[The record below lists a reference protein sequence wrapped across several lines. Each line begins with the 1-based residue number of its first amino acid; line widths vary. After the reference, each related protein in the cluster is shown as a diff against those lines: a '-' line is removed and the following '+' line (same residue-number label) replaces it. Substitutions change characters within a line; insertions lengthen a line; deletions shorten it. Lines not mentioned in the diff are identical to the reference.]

1 MINIKKE
8 VLQEM
13 AAPNIV
19 NVSTITGV
27 TTWKAG
33 ISTLP
38 GTPSVVVSNA
48 ASSGKVIK
56 INSIV
61 AVSVGSTT
69 GVTVKLYTE
78 AAGAGASVAIADT
91 ISVPENSSLAVIS
104 KETSLYLEED
114 KSIAVYRQDLGGQTG
129 SIDVVC
135 SYEDIS

>member
-1 MINIKKE
+1 
-8 VLQEM
+8 M

-19 NVSTITGV
+19 NVATISGI

-56 INSIV
+56 INSLV
-61 AVSVGSTT
+61 AVAVGSTT
-69 GVTVKLYTE
+69 GVTAKLYTE
-78 AAGAGASVAIADT
+78 AAGAGSSVAIAYT
-91 ISVPENSSLAVIS
+91 MSVPSKSSLAIIS
-104 KETSLYLEED
+104 KETSLYLEEN
-114 KSIAVYRQDLGGQTG
+114 KSIAVYKQDAAGD
-129 SIDVVC
+129 IDVVC

>member
-1 MINIKKE
+1 
-8 VLQEM
+8 M

-38 GTPSVVVSNA
+38 GTPSGVVSNA

-114 KSIAVYRQDLGGQTG
+114 KSLAVYRQDLGGQTG

-135 SYEDIS
+135 S

>member
-1 MINIKKE
+1 
-8 VLQEM
+8 M

-19 NVSTITGV
+19 NVATITGV

-61 AVSVGSTT
+61 AVAVGATT

-114 KSIAVYRQDLGGQTG
+114 KSIAVYKQNNEGD
-129 SIDVVC
+129 IDVVC

>member
-1 MINIKKE
+1 
-8 VLQEM
+8 M

-114 KSIAVYRQDLGGQTG
+114 KSIAVYKQDAAGD
-129 SIDVVC
+129 IDVVC

>member
-1 MINIKKE
+1 
-8 VLQEM
+8 M

-19 NVSTITGV
+19 NVATITGV

-91 ISVPENSSLAVIS
+91 MSVPENSSLAVIS

>member
-1 MINIKKE
+1 
-8 VLQEM
+8 M

-91 ISVPENSSLAVIS
+91 MSVPENSSLAVIS

>member
-1 MINIKKE
+1 
-8 VLQEM
+8 M

-19 NVSTITGV
+19 NVATIAGI

-38 GTPSVVVSNA
+38 GTPDVIASNA

-56 INSIV
+56 INSLV
-61 AVSVGSTT
+61 AVAVGATT

-78 AAGAGASVAIADT
+78 AAGGGSSVSIADT
-91 ISVPENSSLAVIS
+91 MSVPENSSLAVIS
-104 KETSLYLEED
+104 KETSLYLEEN
-114 KSIAVYRQDLGGQTG
+114 KSIAVYKQDAAGD
-129 SIDVVC
+129 IDVVC

>member
-1 MINIKKE
+1 
-8 VLQEM
+8 M

-91 ISVPENSSLAVIS
+91 MSVPENSSLAVIS

-114 KSIAVYRQDLGGQTG
+114 KSIAVYKQDAAGD
-129 SIDVVC
+129 IDVVC